1 MSFEER
7 LNRLNEKQRKAVD
20 AIDGPVLV
28 IAGPG
33 SGKTEL
39 LSVRTANI
47 LQKTDTLPSSI
58 LCITYTEAAAEN
70 MRERLK
76 KLIGK
81 DAYKVFISTFHGLGS
96 FIINHYPE
104 YFYAGAS
111 MSPMDDITRVEIINK
126 ILDGLNLKSLLRSS
140 HPSEG
145 YTYYRDIKDKI
156 SELKDSGIRPS
167 VYREILTR
175 NKSFLENV
183 NPYFESLFASRI
195 NKETITNFEKVLSE
209 IRNMP
214 EEEIPLRNFPT
225 MKETL
230 ITNMNEVL
238 SKIPFEKTKPITAFK
253 EAFFSKDDNKNHIFK
268 DLHNIKKN
276 FELAEVYELYE
287 KIREERSLYDYSDMI
302 LETISVIEKNPSLHY
317 ELAERFQ
324 YIMVDEFQDT
334 NGSQMKLLD
343 CLIDEE
349 VTDFRPNILAVG
361 DDDQSIFKFQGAKV
375 QNILN
380 FHKKYRNT
388 EVIVLNNNY
397 RSEQHILDK
406 IRELIIQGE
415 TRLENM
421 EELKI
426 DKTQKSFKET
436 SEGEFLFTAY
446 PSKEYEF
453 EEIATKI
460 EKLIKNGVPHGE
472 IAVLMRKHKELE
484 DLAKFLDMKNIK
496 LSYEKQKNIL
506 DEIHIKELLNILK
519 FVNSLLSKSLFEAEE
534 LLPEILSSNFLN
546 FSSLDIWKLSRA
558 VPFGKS
564 WLETMTTNENK
575 GLNDFAKYLIE
586 LAKVSKIESAETIID
601 LVLGNKEIIIEEEDY
616 LSPYKEF
623 YFSEK
628 AWNEERRQY
637 LERLK
642 SIQKLVSKIRSYKAE
657 QNLSLNELVQF
668 IETHEKYSLPIF
680 VTDKYIDESAVNLI
694 TVHSSKGLEFDT
706 VFMAGLSENS
716 WSKKSSSKIKLPKNL
731 PISKDSEDLDD
742 TLRLLFVGMSRAKK
756 NLYLS
761 FHKNPMAKRKG
772 EELSHLC
779 VFNMDDQRLSEEIP
793 QDLSLIVNKLN
804 SYEVLNEDENA
815 FLKDIIKNYRLSV
828 THLKN
833 FLDLIHGGPQVFLKR
848 NLLRFPEKKSP
859 YSEFGSACHEALEQ
873 THKNGK
879 LYGKMPEK
887 SFLIDSFEK
896 RIATKR
902 ILRTDYEKYLLAG
915 KDYLS
920 KFYDSVFKDINLSDF
935 TEFDFG
941 KEDISLDGI
950 KIKGKLDRIHLLDD
964 TTLEVID
971 YKTGR
976 AFANWEQMKKVSSD
990 KLWHFEMQL
999 YFYKILVES
1008 SRKFSGK
1015 YTVKSGRFEFIEPD
1029 KTSEKIST
1037 LSLFFDPEKEKRL
1050 KNLIRVVSMHISE
1063 LKFPN
1068 TDHYPKT
1075 IQGIRAFEEDLL
1087 SKLNEKQVI

>member
-1 MSFEER
+1 MSFEKR
-7 LNRLNEKQRKAVD
+7 LKRLNESQRKAVD
-20 AIDGPVLV
+20 TIDGPVLV

-47 LQKTDTLPSSI
+47 LKNTDTLPSSI

-104 YFYAGAS
+104 YFYSGAK

-126 ILDGLNLKSLLRSS
+126 ILDGLELKSQLRST

-145 YTYYRDIKDKI
+145 FTYYHDIKDKI
-156 SELKDSGIRPS
+156 SELKESGIRPS
-167 VYREILTR
+167 EYLEILKR
-175 NKSFLENV
+175 NKKFLELV
-183 NPYFESLFASRI
+183 NPLFESLFANRI
-195 NKETITNFEKVLSE
+195 SKETITNFEKVLTE
-209 IRNMP
+209 IRNIP
-214 EEEIPLRNFPT
+214 EDENTLRNFPT

-230 ITNMNEVL
+230 IDNMNDVL
-238 SKIPFEKTKPITAFK
+238 SRIPFEKTKPITAFK
-253 EAFFSKDDNKNHIFK
+253 EEFFAKDENKNQKFK
-268 DLHNIKKN
+268 DLLNINKN
-276 FELAEVYELYE
+276 FELCEIYESYE
-287 KIREERSLYDYSDMI
+287 KIREEKALYDYSDMI
-302 LETISVIEKNPSLHY
+302 LETISVIEKNPTLHF

-334 NGSQMKLLD
+334 NGAQMKLLD

-349 VTDFRPNILAVG
+349 ITEYRPNILAVG

-380 FHKKYRNT
+380 FHKKYRDT
-388 EVIVLNNNY
+388 EVIVLSKNY
-397 RSEQHILDK
+397 RSEQQILDR
-406 IRELIIQGE
+406 IRDLIIQGE
-415 TRLENM
+415 TRLENNSD
-421 EELKI
+421 LKI
-426 DKTQKSFKET
+426 DKTLESFKEGGD
-436 SEGEFLFTAY
+436 GEFSFTAY

-453 EEIATKI
+453 EEIAKKI
-460 EKLIKNGVPHGE
+460 NTLIQNGVPHGE
-472 IAVLMRKHKELE
+472 ITVLMRKHKELE
-484 DLAKFLDMKNIK
+484 EMAKFLDMKNIK

-519 FVNSLLSKSLFEAEE
+519 FVNSLANKSLFEADE
-534 LLPEILSSNFLN
+534 LLPEILSSNFLK
-546 FSSLDIWKLSRA
+546 FSSLEIWKLSLS
-558 VPFGKS
+558 VPYGKS
-564 WLETMTTNENK
+564 WLERMTTHENK
-575 GLNDFAKYLIE
+575 EINDFAKYLIE
-586 LAKVSKIESAETIID
+586 LAKISKIESAETMID
-601 LVLGNKEIIIEEEDY
+601 FVLGNKEITLEENTY
-616 LSPYKEF
+616 TSPYKNF
-623 YFSEK
+623 YFSDK
-628 AWNEERRQY
+628 AWNEERRLY

-642 SIQKLVSKIRSYKAE
+642 SIQKLVSKVRSFKSE
-657 QNLSLNELVQF
+657 ENLSLSDLIKF
-668 IETHEKYSLPIF
+668 IETHEKYSLPIY
-680 VTDKYIDESAVNLI
+680 VTDKFIDESAVNLI

-716 WSKKSSSKIKLPKNL
+716 WSKNKVSKIKLPKNL
-731 PISKDSEDLDD
+731 PVSKDMEDSDD
-742 TLRLLFVGMSRAKK
+742 TLRLLYVGMSRAKR

-761 FHKNPMAKRKG
+761 FHKNPMAKSKG

-779 VFNMDDQRLSEEIP
+779 VFKMDDSRLEEQSP
-793 QDLSLIVNKLN
+793 QDLSLLVNKLN
-804 SYEVLNEDENA
+804 SYTILSEDENA
-815 FLKDIIKNYRLSV
+815 FLKDITQNYRLSV

-833 FLDLIHGGPQVFLKR
+833 FLDLIHGGPDVFLKR

-859 YSEFGSACHEALEQ
+859 YSEFGSACHEALELA
-873 THKNGK
+873 HKNAK

-887 SFLIDSFEK
+887 SFLVDLFEK
-896 RIATKR
+896 RISTKR
-902 ILRTDYEKYLLAG
+902 ILRSDFEKYLKAG
-915 KDYLS
+915 KEYLS
-920 KFYDSVFKDINLSDF
+920 QFYDTVFKDINPADF

-941 KEDISLDGI
+941 KEDITLDGI

-964 TTLEVID
+964 ETLEVID

-976 AFANWEQMKKVSSD
+976 AFANWDQMRKSSAD

-1008 SRKFSGK
+1008 SQKFGAK
-1015 YTVKSGRFEFIEPD
+1015 FKVKSGRFEFIEPD
-1029 KTSEKIST
+1029 KSTGKTYT
-1037 LSLFFDPEKEKRL
+1037 LSLYYEHEKEERL
-1050 KNLIRVVSMHISE
+1050 KKLIKVVSKHISE

-1068 TDHYPKT
+1068 VDHYPKT
-1075 IQGIRAFEEDLL
+1075 FQGIKAFEDDLL
-1087 SKLNEKQVI
+1087 NLSE